1 MRGKSCIEMVRWRAG
16 AFALVA
22 AMTLTMACQAQSPD
36 NSSGSG
42 ASGGNARA
50 ARLSSVDG
58 QVQVVVDGQIVADPA
73 YVNLPLFEGSQVV
86 TRNDGRAEIQTDD
99 GNIVRVTPNSTVTL
113 TALAGSQGDTKTEVV
128 VNAGQVYFELQPSTD
143 NRRVRMDFGAT
154 SVVPGAFSVLRVNYD
169 MDPGVMAVFSGQVH
183 VTRGDNLMVD
193 AHGGQTLSLDPS
205 DPSAYNMTDSIQPDS
220 WDQWNT
226 DRDNAAMAAQSAKT
240 PASAQLSGEEA
251 TGVSDLDANGNWYDV
266 PGQGYVWSPYDAQG
280 AGENWDPYGYGYWT
294 SYPGAGYVW
303 ISGYNWGYAPYN
315 CGSWNFYGGFGWGWN
330 PRGGCN
336 PWWRRRRWA
345 ANMGN
350 VPGDYRL
357 PMRPRGPTG
366 TGVARVVATGGLPG
380 AARPLRYKPV
390 LVDRR
395 PSSGV
400 NAYLGFHP
408 GQPMLAGGQL
418 ISPMKTIAAR
428 TSYMR
433 SYTYLSDRTPSSVKQ
448 GIDGGRLAYAPGGI
462 RSPYSHATS
471 MSGTRPTTGHGSYYS
486 GTHGG
491 AMHMGGG
498 MPHGS
503 VSGGSHH

>member
-1 MRGKSCIEMVRWRAG
+1 MRRNGCIWTLSSQAG
-16 AFALVA
+16 VFALA
-22 AMTLTMACQAQSPD
+22 AAVLTIASVAQSAD
-36 NSSGSG
+36 GSD
-42 ASGGNARA
+42 GNARA

-58 QVQVVVDGQIVADPA
+58 QVQVVVDGQVIADPA

-86 TRNDGRAEIQTDD
+86 TRNDGRAEIETDD
-99 GNIVRVTPNSTVTL
+99 GNIIRVTPNSTVTL
-113 TALAGSQGDTKTEVV
+113 TALAGTQGDTKTEVV
-128 VNAGQVYFELQPSTD
+128 VNAGQVYFELQPSTED
-143 NRRVRMDFGAT
+143 RRVRMDFGAT
-154 SVVPGAFSVLRVNYD
+154 SVVPSAFSVVRVNYD
-169 MDPGVMAVFSGQVH
+169 TDPGVMAVFSGQVH
-183 VTRGDNLMVD
+183 VTRGDNMTVD
-193 AHGGQTLSLDPS
+193 AHGGETLSLDPS
-205 DPSAYNMTDSIQPDS
+205 DPSAYNLTDTIQPDS
-220 WDQWNT
+220 WDQWNS
-226 DRDNAAMAAQSAKT
+226 DRDNAVMADESAKT
-240 PASAQLSGEEA
+240 PASAQLSGDEA
-251 TGVSDLDANGNWYDV
+251 TGASDLDANGNWYDV

-303 ISGYNWGYAPYN
+303 VSGYNWGYAPYN

-336 PWWRRRRWA
+336 PWWRHRRWM
-345 ANMGN
+345 ANVGN
-350 VPGDYRL
+350 GPGDYRL
-357 PMRPRGPTG
+357 PVRPRGVTHAVP
-366 TGVARVVATGGLPG
+366 VQHVVATGHPLPP
-380 AARPLRYKPV
+380 RKPILKPI

-418 ISPMKTIAAR
+418 ISPVKTIAAR

-462 RSPYSHATS
+462 RSPYSHAAS
-471 MSGTRPTTGHGSYYS
+471 EHLMPSRPTGHGSFY
-486 GTHGG
+486 GGMHGG

-498 MPHGS
+498 LPHAS
-503 VSGGSHH
+503 SGGVGHH